1 MPSDQLFKG
10 THMPSWSFLPL
21 SLQTTQDPGCKVPRN
36 VFGSAVAPHHDAISY
51 HLKTWRLFLFSKYF
65 KFQDFMV
72 LLTLTSYCISALAE
86 VPLLLLL
93 LPKAHA
99 HQWLTP
105 AKKSRCTLCTLTIH
119 FLCREFVGLLHLN
132 CAVSSRSSWMP
143 SRSRVKKRTLHL
155 ISGPPEIQ

>member
-105 AKKSRCTLCTLTIH
+105 AKRVAVHCAHWQSISFAESLSGCYTWTVLSALEVHECRVAHASKRGHCT
-119 FLCREFVGLLHLN
+119 
-132 CAVSSRSSWMP
+132 
-143 SRSRVKKRTLHL
+143 
-155 ISGPPEIQ
+155 